1 MLFNSFALLG
11 LLGAIARAE
20 TEGVSDVNS
29 FALSNNG
36 GCKCGPSD
44 RCWPA
49 PLIWNVFNLTLGGK
63 LIADTPPAISCYDG
77 PQKNLEKCASLQA
90 DLKNSTYI
98 GNSPVAPG
106 FPVNDQC
113 PPVNFAA
120 GEVAGTCTMGG
131 LPRYTVDATNPL
143 QVSAAVVFAHLSNIR
158 LVIRNTG
165 HDILG
170 RSIGDGSLAVWIH
183 NLRQGITF
191 QKTYTASDK
200 CSKSGWKG
208 SAIKIGGGYV
218 WGEVYAIAEANNV
231 IVVGGGDPSVG
242 CIGGYA
248 QGGGHSPANHNYG
261 LAADQILEAQVVL
274 ASGLIVTANA
284 CQNTD
289 LFTAIRGGGGG
300 TYGVVV
306 STIVKAHPTT
316 TVSAQ
321 VFSMAPLT
329 DANIPD
335 FMDALAILYSAYPD
349 LADAGLNG
357 YGSWAANSYAPVIPN
372 LPYTTGY
379 SHALAIMGKTITDAK
394 NAFASTAAKLSA
406 YNGTSLFMYSEYYTF
421 PTYAQYYRTLSDG
434 LGPVGSEA
442 ALGSRLLDRKALT
455 NTTGLKNM
463 LNTVAGNPGQFLQ
476 NNFCLVSG
484 GQVFKDAAEPF
495 SGVNPG
501 WRTSYVHNIV
511 AGGWFPGS
519 DAATKAAVHKDI
531 TEVKVGSM
539 RAIAPDTGC
548 YMNEA
553 DRLDPDYLINFYG
566 GALPKLQAAK
576 KKYDPTGVFYCPT
589 CVGSDA
595 WKEDS
600 QARLCKAN

>member
-1 MLFNSFALLG
+1 MLASPRHLEWL
-11 LLGAIARAE
+11 
-20 TEGVSDVNS
+20 
-29 FALSNNG
+29 
-36 GCKCGPSD
+36 
-44 RCWPA
+44 
-49 PLIWNVFNLTLGGK
+49 NLTLGGK

-77 PQKNLEKCASLQA
+77 PQKNLETCASLQV

-98 GNSPVAPG
+98 GNSPVANG
-106 FPVNDQC
+106 FPVDDQC

-120 GEVAGTCTMGG
+120 GEVAGSCTMGG
-131 LPRYTVDATNPL
+131 LPRYTVDATNAL
-143 QVSAAVVFAHLSNIR
+143 DVSAAVVFARLSNIR

-165 HDILG
+165 HDLLG
-170 RSIGDGSLAVWIH
+170 RSAGDRSLAVWIH

-191 QKTYTASDK
+191 QNKYIASDR
-200 CSKSGWKG
+200 CSKSGWTG

-218 WGEVYAIAEANNV
+218 WSEVYAVAEANNV

-248 QGGGHSPANHNYG
+248 QGGGHSPASHNYG
-261 LAADQILEAQVVL
+261 LGADQILEAQVVL
-274 ASGLIVTANA
+274 ANGLIVTANA
-284 CQNTD
+284 CQNSD

-300 TYGVVV
+300 TYGIVV

-316 TVSAQ
+316 SVSAQ
-321 VFSMAPLT
+321 TFSMAPLT

-335 FMDALAILYSAYPD
+335 FIDALAIVYSAYPD
-349 LADAGLNG
+349 LADAGLHG
-357 YGSWAANSYAPVIPN
+357 YGSWAANSYAPVIPG

-379 SHALAIMGKTITDAK
+379 SHALGMIGKTIPDAK
-394 NAFASTAAKLSA
+394 DAFESTAAKLSV
-406 YNGTSLFMYSEYYTF
+406 YNGTSLYIRSDYFIF
-421 PTYAQYYRTLSDG
+421 PTYAEYYRTLSG
-434 LGPVGSEA
+434 GVAPVGSDGA
-442 ALGSRLLDRKALT
+442 AGSRLLDRKALT
-455 NTTGLKNM
+455 NSEGLKNM
-463 LNTVAGNPGQFLQ
+463 LNTTAGLPGEFLQ
-476 NNFCLVSG
+476 NSISLVSG
-484 GQVFKDAAEPF
+484 GQVFKDSAEPY
-495 SGVNPG
+495 SSVNPG
-501 WRTSYVHNIV
+501 WRTSYLHNIV
-511 AGGWFPGS
+511 AGGWPPGS

-553 DRLDPDYLINFYG
+553 DRLDPDYLKNFYG

-595 WKEDS
+595 WKED
-600 QARLCKAN
+600 ALGRLCKAH